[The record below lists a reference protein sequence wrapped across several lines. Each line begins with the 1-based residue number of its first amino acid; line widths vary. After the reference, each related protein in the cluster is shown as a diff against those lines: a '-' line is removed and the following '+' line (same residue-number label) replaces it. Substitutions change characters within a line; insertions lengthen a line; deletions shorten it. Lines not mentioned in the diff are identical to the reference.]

1 MSTIQVNIVSA
12 ENELFS
18 GEVSMLVAPGD
29 QGELGIKPKHAPLL
43 TRLKPGEIRIK
54 RDGQEDE
61 NIFVS
66 GGFLEVQPNV
76 VTVLADTAL
85 RAHDIDEAAALEAKQ
100 RAEEALANRKS
111 DMDVAHAQAEL
122 AVAAAQLELLR
133 KLRRG

>member
-12 ENELFS
+12 ETELFS
-18 GEVSMLVAPGD
+18 GEVSLLVAPGA

-43 TRLKPGEIRIK
+43 TNLKPGEVRIK

-66 GGFLEVQPNV
+66 GGYLEVQPNV
-76 VTVLADTAL
+76 VTILADTAV
-85 RAHDIDEAAALEAKQ
+85 RAHDIDEAAAIEAKQ

-122 AVAAAQLELLR
+122 AIAAAQLELLR
-133 KLRRG
+133 KLRR

>member
-1 MSTIQVNIVSA
+1 MNIVSA
-12 ENELFS
+12 ETELFS
-18 GEVSMLVAPGD
+18 GEVSLLVAPGA

-43 TRLKPGEIRIK
+43 TNLKPGEVRIK

-66 GGFLEVQPNV
+66 GGYLEVQPNV
-76 VTVLADTAL
+76 VTILADTAV
-85 RAHDIDEAAALEAKQ
+85 RAHDIDEAAAIEAKQ

-122 AVAAAQLELLR
+122 AIAAAQLELLR
-133 KLRRG
+133 KLRR